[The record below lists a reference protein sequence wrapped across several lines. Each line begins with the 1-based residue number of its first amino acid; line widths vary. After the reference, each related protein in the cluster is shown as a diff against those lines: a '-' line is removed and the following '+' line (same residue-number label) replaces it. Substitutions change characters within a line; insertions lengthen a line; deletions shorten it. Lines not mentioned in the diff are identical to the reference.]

1 MSARRPPLSDTAGLV
16 FDLDGTIVD
25 TEWGEYAAVRDAFAD
40 FGLEYAPQRW
50 AAVIGQSWAP
60 GWLDELAELVGTDFD
75 RDGVHLR
82 NRERRRASLAALV
95 PRPGVVG
102 LFDRAAHAGVPIA
115 VASNSPLAWV
125 EERLEQ
131 LGLRPAVKAIAAVD
145 TVSEPKPAPA
155 PYLEACAAIGADPR
169 RSVAFEDSA
178 TGVASA
184 TAAGLYTVACAHG
197 LSRFHD
203 LSAADLVVDS
213 LDGLDLAGLLE
224 ERRPAGGS

>member
-1 MSARRPPLSDTAGLV
+1 MTARWTTDQRGVV

-40 FGLEYAPQRW
+40 AGFDYPPEKW

-60 GWLDELAELVGTDFD
+60 SWLDELGELVGPAFD
-75 RDGVHLR
+75 RLEVHTL
-82 NRERRRASLAALV
+82 NRERRRLSLSALV
-95 PRPGVVG
+95 LQPGVAD
-102 LFDRAAHAGVPIA
+102 LFEQAADAGIPIA

-131 LGLRPAVKAIAAVD
+131 LGLRPQVKAIAAVD
-145 TVSEPKPAPA
+145 TVGEPKPAPA

-169 RSVAFEDSA
+169 RSIAFEDSA

-184 TAAGLYTVACAHG
+184 TAAGLFTVACPHG
-197 LSRFHD
+197 LTTSHD
-203 LSAADLVVDS
+203 LSAARLVVPT
-213 LDGLDLAGLLE
+213 LAGLDLLGLLAH
-224 ERRPAGGS
+224 ERT